1 MPDRCLPVALLAA
14 ALLPAASFA
23 RPITEPAGA
32 ARLTSGVAV
41 QRDGVRVVSQ
51 PTARAES
58 GIVRLT
64 CGGSGLPGTIG
75 SRTCSIYGGGD
86 LPFSFPFGPPPTGA
100 DLAAAKQVMRIDH
113 VQVRVGNVGNCFFS
127 VGVADPGGGALGF
140 PGPLIRLADPPT
152 AGADGQFSSRITVP
166 GIDMEFTTLS
176 CDTNIV
182 GADIQIY
189 YTLLPRGR

>member
-1 MPDRCLPVALLAA
+1 MPVHGLPLALLAA
-14 ALLPAASFA
+14 ALLPAAAFA
-23 RPITEPAGA
+23 RPVTASAGA
-32 ARLTSGVAV
+32 AGLAPAATT
-41 QRDGVRVVSQ
+41 QRDGVRVASQ
-51 PTARAES
+51 PAARVAS

-64 CGGSGLPGTIG
+64 CGGSGTFGN
-75 SRTCSIYGGGD
+75 RTCSIYGGGD

-100 DLAAAKQVMRIDH
+100 DLAATQQVMRIDH
-113 VQVRVGNVGNCFFS
+113 VQVRVGNPGKCFFS
-127 VGVADPGGGALGF
+127 VGVADPGGGPLGF